1 MNIDKQ
7 KLWWRFNNEKPK
19 KQPAKLRQ
27 KPKIASPQSETKG
40 TNFEHRQKIESHPGY
55 GKTKGKNN
63 YITMIEN

>member
-7 KLWWRFNNEKPK
+7 KLGWRFNNEKPK

-40 TNFEHRQKIESHPGY
+40 TNFENRQKLERHPKY
-55 GKTKGKNN
+55 GKPKEK
-63 YITMIEN
+63 TMTEN